1 MFLTKQGEAPPSS
14 PLQATVNH
22 NLNLPQA
29 DDVQVVAEQRV
40 VVVVNVARMGHSIRF
55 LCIVCSGGVFV

>member
-14 PLQATVNH
+14 PLQAMVNH

-40 VVVVNVARMGHSIRF
+40 VLS
-55 LCIVCSGGVFV
+55 CSECCTDGSFYTIFVYCM